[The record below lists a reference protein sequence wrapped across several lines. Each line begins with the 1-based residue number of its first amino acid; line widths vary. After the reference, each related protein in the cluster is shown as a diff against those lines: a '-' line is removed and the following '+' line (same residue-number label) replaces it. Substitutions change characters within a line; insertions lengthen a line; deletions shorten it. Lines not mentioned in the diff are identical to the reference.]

1 MQYLVYDTIIQ
12 AVHISPGYISFN
24 DTSSSNY
31 KTHTLFITNY
41 GDDFVSYQVVND
53 ASLSVVP
60 YNLQIE
66 GYAYAEPIN
75 YTTSAAKLRLSR
87 TIIRLGPKKTAQV
100 TVTVI
105 PPKVDPKQ
113 HIMYGGF
120 IRFKSSNPKA
130 SQDLSVPYIGV
141 VGRQKDLPMFD
152 IDTPFIMNASH
163 ASIAYD
169 QDDTFVL
176 HRNDNASTI
185 NLVFRLLTGT
195 RLLRYELVEVTT
207 GEVIGQV
214 LPEMTY
220 QYRNTL
226 DSTVQLYSLPL
237 DGTYAPPMEQE
248 ASSPDSENSDPSI
261 PIPHGRYKI
270 RVKALHL
277 FGDPNKQG
285 DFEIWESGII
295 KVVD

>member
-1 MQYLVYDTIIQ
+1 
-12 AVHISPGYISFN
+12 
-24 DTSSSNY
+24 
-31 KTHTLFITNY
+31 
-41 GDDFVSYQVVND
+41 
-53 ASLSVVP
+53 
-60 YNLQIE
+60 
-66 GYAYAEPIN
+66 
-75 YTTSAAKLRLSR
+75 
-87 TIIRLGPKKTAQV
+87 
-100 TVTVI
+100 
-105 PPKVDPKQ
+105 
-113 HIMYGGF
+113 
-120 IRFKSSNPKA
+120 
-130 SQDLSVPYIGV
+130 
-141 VGRQKDLPMFD
+141 
-152 IDTPFIMNASH
+152 
-163 ASIAYD
+163 
-169 QDDTFVL
+169 VL

-195 RLLRYELVEVTT
+195 RLLRYELVEVATD
-207 GEVIGQV
+207 EAIGQV

-248 ASSPDSENSDPSI
+248 ASGPDSENSDPSI

-277 FGDPNKQG
+277 FGDPNKQN